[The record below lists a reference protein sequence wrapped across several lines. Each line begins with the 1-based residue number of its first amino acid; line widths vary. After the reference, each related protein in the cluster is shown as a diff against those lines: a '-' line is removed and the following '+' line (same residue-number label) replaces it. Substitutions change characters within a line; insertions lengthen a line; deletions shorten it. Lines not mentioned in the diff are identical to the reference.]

1 MKSGPNDNLPI
12 IQTNRHTSV
21 NDALKASGV
30 FFEQMKH
37 ILANNARA
45 DPDNPKEDSM
55 DICFCLGE
63 GVESRAN
70 FW

>member
-37 ILANNARA
+37 ILANNACT
-45 DPDNPKEDSM
+45 DPDNPY
-55 DICFCLGE
+55 E
-63 GVESRAN
+63 GIQWIFVFAWEKG
-70 FW
+70 

>member
-30 FFEQMKH
+30 CFEQMKH
-37 ILANNARA
+37 ILANNACT
-45 DPDNPKEDSM
+45 DPDNPKEG
-55 DICFCLGE
+55 FNGYLFLLGRR
-63 GVESRAN
+63 GRV
-70 FW
+70 